1 MSLVSG
7 AGNITDII
15 RQNKWVL
22 IIGGAAGL
30 LLSSAFSHKLGGKMD
45 KIITIASIA
54 AAGAGVYGQ
63 VLDMQ
68 GATKAGLARPEFP
81 AYHYMNA
88 VYDYPYVPPVGRYMS
103 YG

>member
-30 LLSSAFSHKLGGKMD
+30 LLSSAFSHKLGKMD
-45 KIITIASIA
+45 KIITLASIA

-68 GATKAGLARPEFP
+68 GAAKAGLARPEFP
-81 AYHYMNA
+81 AHHYMNA
-88 VYDYPYVPPVGRYMS
+88 VYDYPYVSPNRYMS